1 MNEALLDAR
10 EDLRQVKEASRE
22 SEKEV
27 KQVLKDIALDRKYF
41 AREIQ
46 KAEVKVAKLSKGA
59 K

>member
-1 MNEALLDAR
+1 MNEALQEAR
-10 EDLRQVKEASRE
+10 EDLRQVKEDSRE

-27 KQVLKDIALDRKYF
+27 KRVLKDIALDRKYF

>member
-10 EDLRQVKEASRE
+10 EDLRQVKEDSRE

-27 KQVLKDIALDRKYF
+27 KRVLKDIALDRKYF

>member
-10 EDLRQVKEASRE
+10 EDLRQVKEDSRE

-27 KQVLKDIALDRKYF
+27 KRVLKDIALDRKYF

-46 KAEVKVAKLSKGA
+46 KAEVKVAKLSKRN
-59 K
+59 